1 MGALTCKRCSDE
13 EDLFGC
19 GDPGDS
25 TSVTIRREEEKT
37 LLERL
42 EGHWVRRDGQ
52 EMASLG
58 PDGSLRWSKAFQ
70 DWESCLEEAGLSKVR
85 LKMKRTGQIHEGEVH
100 YDPTRIQW
108 SDGEMWFLE

>member
-1 MGALTCKRCSDE
+1 MLLT
-13 EDLFGC
+13 FAV
-19 GDPGDS
+19 GDHW
-25 TSVTIRREEEKT
+25 T
-37 LLERL
+37 L
-42 EGHWVRRDGQ
+42 W
-52 EMASLG
+52 
-58 PDGSLRWSKAFQ
+58 KAFQ